1 MFIYRFGFSPSA
13 IRNII
18 VSTVVK
24 TLLSSKQFHHHPQP
38 MTSIFCE
45 IYVLQMQSLGV
56 SLVDKNHHKDLD
68 TTRKMLYIHHVIGN
82 ILDSEV
88 LDRLPY

>member
-1 MFIYRFGFSPSA
+1 MFIYLFGFSPNT

-24 TLLSSKQFHHHPQP
+24 TLRSSKQFHHHPQP